1 MESRPVVVDSSVFVA
16 LYCESDSQ
24 HAQAVSAMNDLKDAA
39 IVVHPYVVQETATV
53 LAYRFGAK
61 LAKIFVADI
70 KNAPNI
76 HIPTVDLKRDIDHF
90 TLQKKKMSFTDSALI
105 GLAQSMNAILLTFD
119 RQMLSSLKKRK

>member
-16 LYCESDSQ
+16 LYCESDTQ
-24 HAQAVSAMNDLKDAA
+24 HAQAVLAMNDLKGAA

-70 KNAPNI
+70 KNAPNV
-76 HIPTVDLKRDIDHF
+76 HIPAVDLKRDIDHF
-90 TLQKKKMSFTDSALI
+90 TLQRKKMSFTDSALI

-119 RQMLSSLKKRK
+119 RQMLSSLKSKK